1 MAAISFDPLQLFKE
15 ENARLISLNKIFDA
29 RRKHI
34 GHTSHDQTLIHQD
47 LRDTLID
54 FMNSNTVVY
63 SILYTYSIYT
73 VRVHVVWQ
81 ASF

>member
-34 GHTSHDQTLIHQD
+34 GHTSHDKTLIHQD
-47 LRDTLID
+47 LRDTSIQ
-54 FMNSNTVVY
+54 MSNNTK
-63 SILYTYSIYT
+63 IWFNNL
-73 VRVHVVWQ
+73 
-81 ASF
+81 